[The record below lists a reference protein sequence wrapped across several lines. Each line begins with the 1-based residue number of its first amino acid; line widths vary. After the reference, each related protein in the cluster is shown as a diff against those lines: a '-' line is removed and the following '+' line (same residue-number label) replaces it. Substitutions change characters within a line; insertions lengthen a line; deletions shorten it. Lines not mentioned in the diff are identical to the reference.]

1 MYLEALLLGVNM
13 FKGLNRISLK
23 LSLVC
28 LSFTLPITVMLKL
41 MIDAK
46 QKDIDFA
53 MWEEKGN
60 FLQRPLEH
68 ILKSLSHQR
77 FIALRIANG
86 DSSLAGSFDENAK
99 VVDRDLAA
107 LKEAMAAVATDLQFT
122 PDGLG
127 KRQRQEFT
135 VERLDQKWTEA
146 KKYNAEKS
154 FDDVNKV
161 YKDLSL
167 HVRTMITHSGDV
179 SNLILDPDLDSY
191 YLMDVTLLALPQT
204 QDRLQ
209 EINSFLQ
216 YLSKQR
222 QFSQADR
229 VQASVYAS
237 FLREADLDRINGS
250 AQTSLNE
257 DANFYGTS
265 ESLQTNLAAAMK
277 ENAAS
282 IEPVIAALKKL
293 ALSPS
298 LKDVDFATILGLVQV
313 GNDALYKMHDIGF
326 DELDELL
333 DKRTASFRN
342 NVKAA
347 IVWTSVSLA
356 ISVILALFITVNI
369 ISRVKKVNE
378 TTKKIANGD
387 LAARVRMASGD
398 EIGELARSFDSMTD
412 KVEGLNKEI
421 ALKNEELLGINGNL
435 ERIVAE
441 RTATIKTILDNV
453 KFGFLLVNKDL
464 VVQDG
469 YSRSC
474 EDLIGKELKA
484 GVAFLRCIG
493 VSGTRHEAMMSEF
506 LSQAFEDMLPEEM
519 TLHQLPPRVQLGE
532 KILSIQGSAI
542 RNAKNEVSAILFTLI
557 DATSIEKMEKENHR
571 HKVLVRLLKEQESFK
586 DFMEETK
593 TRLHLCRK
601 FLASGEQGKV
611 RGELH
616 TMKGNTAAYD
626 MIDIA
631 KQIHVI
637 EDAIKVNVADIDRVE
652 AAFIGFLETNF
663 DVLQLNWSGD
673 SVEQFAVSKN
683 DLNSIIERV
692 KRSAGTDVSAV
703 AELADWAN
711 TIQLKSARSLVGA
724 LPDYGERLA
733 SRLGKPCKI
742 RVEGGDVRMDPE
754 IMRPIMQS
762 LVHLV
767 RNAIDHG
774 IEAPY
779 ERGDKAE
786 EGSILIRCSDDD
798 KGWTLVITDDGRGIE
813 VDRVAKKAVE
823 SGQVS
828 SEKIKTMSDKEKCK
842 LVFLSGV
849 STSDEVTE
857 ISGRGVGMSAVA
869 TVVQEAGGVL
879 DVESIWQKGTSV
891 TLRVPKA
898 SAKIKRAA

>member
-1 MYLEALLLGVNM
+1 M
-13 FKGLNRISLK
+13 FAILNRISLK

-28 LSFTLPITVMLKL
+28 LSFTLPIAVMLKL
-41 MIDAK
+41 MIDSK

-53 MWEEKGN
+53 AWEEKGD
-60 FLQRPLEH
+60 FLQRPLEQ

-77 FIALRIANG
+77 DIALRLAHG
-86 DSSLAGSFDENAK
+86 DSSLRSAFDENAK
-99 VVDRDLAA
+99 IVDKDLAA
-107 LKEAMAAVATDLQFT
+107 LKEAMAVVATDLQFT
-122 PDGLG
+122 ADGLG

-135 VERLDQKWTEA
+135 VERLDQKWADA
-146 KKYNAEKS
+146 KKIDAAKS
-154 FDDVNKV
+154 FDDVNKT
-161 YKDLSL
+161 YKDLSM
-167 HVRTMITHSGDV
+167 HVRTMITHTGDV

-209 EINSFLQ
+209 EINSFVQ

-250 AQTSLNE
+250 SQTSLNE

-265 ESLQTNLAAAMK
+265 ESLQKNLSAAMK
-277 ENAAS
+277 ENAAAV
-282 IEPVIAALKKL
+282 EPVIDALKNL
-293 ALSPS
+293 ALSQS
-298 LKDVDFATILGLVQV
+298 LQDVDFEKILNLVRI
-313 GNDALYKMHDIGF
+313 GNDALYKMHNISF
-326 DELDELL
+326 DELDHLL
-333 DKRTASFRN
+333 DRRKDSFHN
-342 NVKAA
+342 DVKKA
-347 IVWTSVSLA
+347 IVWTTVSLA
-356 ISVILALFITVNI
+356 ISVLLALLITVNI
-369 ISRVKKVNE
+369 ISRVKRVNE

-387 LAARVRMASGD
+387 LAARVRMVSGD

-412 KVEGLNKEI
+412 KVEGLNREI
-421 ALKNEELLGINGNL
+421 ALKNDELVGINGNL
-435 ERIVAE
+435 ERMVAE

-474 EDLIGKELKA
+474 ADLLGTELKA
-484 GVAFLRCIG
+484 GVPFLKSIG
-493 VSGTRHEAMMSEF
+493 VTGTRHEAMMSEF
-506 LSQAFEDMLPEEM
+506 LNQAFEDMLPEEM

-542 RNAKNEVSAILFTLI
+542 RNANNEVSAILFTLI
-557 DATSIEKMEKENHR
+557 DATSVEKMEKENHR
-571 HKVLVRLLKEQESFK
+571 HKVLVRLLKEHESFK

-601 FLASGEQGKV
+601 FMANGEQGKV

-637 EDAIKVNVADIDRVE
+637 EDAVNVSLADIDRVE

-673 SVEQFAVSKN
+673 SVEQFSVSKN
-683 DLNSIIERV
+683 DLDSIIERV
-692 KRSAGTDVSAV
+692 RRSAGTDMGAV
-703 AELADWAN
+703 AELADWAS

-733 SRLGKPCKI
+733 LRLGKPCKI

-754 IMRPIMQS
+754 VMRPIMQS

-779 ERGDKAE
+779 ERGEKPE

-828 SEKIKTMSDKEKCK
+828 ADKIKSMSDKDKCK
-842 LVFLSGV
+842 LVFLAGV
-849 STSDEVTE
+849 STSEEVTE

-869 TVVQEAGGVL
+869 TAVQEAGGVL
-879 DVESIWQKGTSV
+879 EIDSVRQKGTSV
-891 TLRVPKA
+891 TLRVPK
-898 SAKIKRAA
+898 SSVKMKRAA